1 MDVIQRRLT
10 DIQRIE
16 KQNFKAKQNKKFKR
30 DRLNQ
35 QSSVF
40 EEDQTLNLL
49 KESKSKQPRK
59 RRFKKQKHTVQDKLV
74 VNLSSIELT
83 TSEEKLLSKGLN
95 FCPAPAT
102 VNNLQLETDVEA
114 FARRLRLKEHFNR
127 QQKKNLKE
135 AGMNESDYESDEG
148 DICIPKFKKK
158 SKWNPPKSKND
169 NLESFITSVKAEVRS
184 SISGKQVKNISK
196 SESQAM
202 INLKDRNEIVIKQA
216 DKGSAVVVM
225 NKADYIEEGNRQ
237 LSNAKFYKEL
247 ACDPTKEISKKIN
260 DVLSEMNKDKQIDDD
275 TYDYLR
281 PDETC
286 TAGRFYLLP
295 KLHKEGIPGRPIV
308 SANGHPTEKISEFV
322 DYHLRPHVKQ
332 LPSHIQDTTDYL
344 KKLNSL
350 SPLPNN
356 TILVSMDVCSLYTNI
371 PKDEGIAACEKVWN
385 TRKDKHP
392 QTDCLVQ
399 LLKLVLENN
408 NFIFND
414 KHFLQI
420 DGTSMGT
427 KMAPSFA
434 NIFMGDL
441 EERILLSVPYKPLSW
456 LRFIDDIDMKWNDTA
471 EHLQDFLD
479 HCNQFHHSIKFTSEF
494 SSEKIGFLDTT
505 TFVKNGIMT
514 TDLHTKK
521 TDKHQFLSPKSCHP
535 KHCSRSIPY
544 SQAIRLKRICS
555 SESKLN
561 YRLGQLKTQLK
572 SRGYKTKN
580 ITDAFDKAQEKDRAS
595 LMEYKDKTT
604 RADRIP
610 LFDDIP
616 TDLLH
621 MFEVHFG
628 RTNIVTYGNAGG
640 KQLKLANASWSGLDC
655 NSYVPLWV
663 SWMNRTIKVGTGTK
677 IAGSILFSL
686 TGINYNANINNIMVF
701 SHNPADWIFDFPAEE
716 ITELETVSTTET
728 MTKLRKS
735 NILKTTDLSSKNYS
749 CYCLC
754 SNINNFSFKEDDLFK
769 KIEQIRSDLVV
780 DTKIQQ
786 SSA

>member
-1 MDVIQRRLT
+1 MDVIQRRLF

-40 EEDQTLNLL
+40 EEDPILNLL

-59 RRFKKQKHTVQDKLV
+59 RRFKKQKHAVQDKLV

-127 QQKKNLKE
+127 QQKIFLKE

-158 SKWNPPKSKND
+158 STWNPPKSKND

-184 SISGKQVKNISK
+184 SISGKQVRNISK

-202 INLKDRNEIVIKQA
+202 INLKDRDEIVIKQA

-247 ACDPTKEISKKIN
+247 TCDPTKEINKKIN
-260 DVLSEMNKDKQIDDD
+260 DALSEMNKDKQIDDD

-322 DYHLRPHVKQ
+322 DYHLRPHVQQ

-344 KKLNSL
+344 KKMNSL

-441 EERILLSVPYKPLSW
+441 EERILLSVPYKSLSW

-494 SSEKIGFLDTT
+494 SSEKIAFLDTT

-580 ITDAFDKAQEKDRAS
+580 ITDAFDKAKEKDRAS
-595 LMEYKDKTT
+595 LMEYKNKAT

-610 LFDDIP
+610 FVVTFHP
-616 TDLLH
+616 DL
-621 MFEVHFG
+621 
-628 RTNIVTYGNAGG
+628 TNISSSIRKHWRLIENDSSLKEIFPSPPLIAYRRPKNLKDILVTSKVK
-640 KQLKLANASWSGLDC
+640 KQETSKFGCYKQCGRRNCKCCKA
-655 NSYVPLWV
+655 
-663 SWMNRTIKVGTGTK
+663 
-677 IAGSILFSL
+677 
-686 TGINYNANINNIMVF
+686 ANIG
-701 SHNPADWIFDFPAEE
+701 
-716 ITELETVSTTET
+716 
-728 MTKLRKS
+728 
-735 NILKTTDLSSKNYS
+735 
-749 CYCLC
+749 
-754 SNINNFSFKEDDLFK
+754 
-769 KIEQIRSDLVV
+769 KIKASATLQIYGSVLG
-780 DTKIQQ
+780 T
-786 SSA
+786 

>member
-1 MDVIQRRLT
+1 MDVIQRRLF

-30 DRLNQ
+30 DCLNH
-35 QSSVF
+35 QSSVLK
-40 EEDQTLNLL
+40 EDPILNLL
-49 KESKSKQPRK
+49 KEGKSKQPRK
-59 RRFKKQKHTVQDKLV
+59 RRFKKQKHAVQDKLV

-135 AGMNESDYESDEG
+135 AGRNESDYESDEG

-158 SKWNPPKSKND
+158 STWNPPKSKND

-184 SISGKQVKNISK
+184 SISGKQVRNISK

-202 INLKDRNEIVIKQA
+202 INLKDRDKIVIKQA
-216 DKGSAVVVM
+216 DKGSAVVVI

-247 ACDPTKEISKKIN
+247 TCDPTNEISKKIN
-260 DVLSEMNKDKQIDDD
+260 DALSEMNKDKQIDDD

-322 DYHLRPHVKQ
+322 DYHLRPHVQQ

-344 KKLNSL
+344 KKMNSL

-479 HCNQFHHSIKFTSEF
+479 HYTIYIYIYIIPHADGIDACKEVWNSRPVKYPPTECLVKMLTLVLKKNNFTFDGDHYLQVNGTAMGTKMAPSYANIFMGKLEKQLLETSIEKPLSWFRFIDDVDMKWNKSDEDLVTFITHANNIHPSIKFTH
-494 SSEKIGFLDTT
+494 EKSKFKIAFLDTSSSLT
-505 TFVKNGIMT
+505 EGIIS
-514 TDLHTKK
+514 TDLYSKP
-521 TDKHQFLSPKSCHP
+521 TDTHQYLSPKSCDPAHLT
-535 KHCSRSIPY
+535 KSIPY
-544 SQAIRLKRICS
+544 SQALRVKRICS
-555 SESKLN
+555 NTETTKRQLRKLET
-561 YRLGQLKTQLK
+561 RLKK
-572 SRGYKTKN
+572 RGYKHRN
-580 ITDAFDKAQEKDRAS
+580 IKKKLSES
-595 LMEYKDKTT
+595 
-604 RADRIP
+604 
-610 LFDDIP
+610 
-616 TDLLH
+616 
-621 MFEVHFG
+621 EV
-628 RTNIVTYGNAGG
+628 
-640 KQLKLANASWSGLDC
+640 
-655 NSYVPLWV
+655 NS
-663 SWMNRTIKVGTGTK
+663 
-677 IAGSILFSL
+677 
-686 TGINYNANINNIMVF
+686 
-701 SHNPADWIFDFPAEE
+701 EE
-716 ITELETVSTTET
+716 
-728 MTKLRKS
+728 
-735 NILKTTDLSSKNYS
+735 
-749 CYCLC
+749 
-754 SNINNFSFKEDDLFK
+754 
-769 KIEQIRSDLVV
+769 
-780 DTKIQQ
+780 
-786 SSA
+786 